1 MGWPWEPKP
10 SPPQQPSTD
19 PLRDLDP
26 TLRAFLSTS
35 TPSSAPNPSPSDPLE
50 PEPTPA
56 SPSLGVP
63 PQSLYPDGRFADL
76 WSTYRPFHEI
86 QSEHQTDQEKLL
98 EVLEGYKERKAE
110 IGRIALENCVM
121 EQSAVDDCF
130 RGGGWAK
137 RMGMCSEEQR
147 GFERCFL
154 MQSVRSFPPH
164 TTLFIKS
171 CVFGKRVRAEKRITK
186 SWMLTTKDCA

>member
-1 MGWPWEPKP
+1 MGWPWDPKP
-10 SPPQQPSTD
+10 SPQQSPSTD

-35 TPSSAPNPSPSDPLE
+35 TPSSAPTPPTP
-50 PEPTPA
+50 PTPA
-56 SPSLGVP
+56 LSETDPTPVTPSSGAP

-76 WSTYRPFHEI
+76 WSTYRPLHEI

-121 EQSAVDDCF
+121 EQSAVDECF

-154 MQSVRSFPPH
+154 MQSVCSFPPPP
-164 TTLFIKS
+164 LS
-171 CVFGKRVRAEKRITK
+171 SA
-186 SWMLTTKDCA
+186 L

>member
-1 MGWPWEPKP
+1 MGWPWDDPKP
-10 SPPQQPSTD
+10 SPQQISSKD

-26 TLRAFLSTS
+26 TLRAFLTTS
-35 TPSSAPNPSPSDPLE
+35 TPSSAPPTPLAPASSE
-50 PEPTPA
+50 ITEPTPVVT
-56 SPSLGVP
+56 PSTSSAGVP

-76 WSTYRPFHEI
+76 WSTYRPLHEI

-110 IGRIALENCVM
+110 IGRIALENCAM
-121 EQSAVDDCF
+121 EQSAVDECF

-137 RMGMCSEEQR
+137 RMWMCSEEQR

-154 MQSVRSFPPH
+154 MQSVCSFPPAPLSAH
-164 TTLFIKS
+164 S
-171 CVFGKRVRAEKRITK
+171 V
-186 SWMLTTKDCA
+186 